1 MRVGSRVAKLGAVD
15 KRVRWL
21 AVLVWML
28 VIFAFSHQPYS
39 GRESEKVLH
48 DYNVPVRKAGHITE
62 YLVLFVLVRW
72 AIDCPRVKST
82 SKKAANENSEKFV
95 DEIGEESVEEIGE
108 KSIDEFG
115 KEPATA
121 GGAPPGSEVTTT
133 IATRFLP
140 PGVIAFLTSI
150 FYAGLDEWHQSYVPG
165 RSATLSDV
173 AVDTCGIILGVVL
186 WAAVNRSF
194 LYGKGTTDS

>member
-1 MRVGSRVAKLGAVD
+1 MSSSSRMAKLNAAD

-62 YLVLFVLVRW
+62 YLILFVLVRW
-72 AIDCPRVKST
+72 AIDRSRENSSC
-82 SKKAANENSEKFV
+82 KKVGNENGCE
-95 DEIGEESVEEIGE
+95 E
-108 KSIDEFG
+108 KSVDGIVEKPIDEFG

-121 GGAPPGSEVTTT
+121 GGAPPSSEATTT

-140 PGVIAFLTSI
+140 LGVIAFLTSI
-150 FYAGLDEWHQSYVPG
+150 LYAGLDEWHQSYVPG
-165 RSATLSDV
+165 RSATFSDV

-186 WAAVNRSF
+186 WAAVSRSF
-194 LYGKGTTDS
+194 LNRKGF